1 MSSEEKQLTERKH
14 WLDDPRNVNKIV
26 YTLYAVCALL
36 LLADLLRAGDDH
48 FSFERWF
55 GFFSF
60 FGFIGCVG
68 LVLVARL
75 LRVVLK
81 REEDYYDR

>member
-1 MSSEEKQLTERKH
+1 MDQIMNSEKDY

-36 LLADLLRAGDDH
+36 VLGDLLYHKHVH
-48 FSFERWF
+48 FDFEHWF
-55 GFFSF
+55 GFAGF
-60 FGFIGCVG
+60 FGFVACVA
-68 LVLVARL
+68 LVLAARL

-81 REEDYYDR
+81 REEDYYDQ